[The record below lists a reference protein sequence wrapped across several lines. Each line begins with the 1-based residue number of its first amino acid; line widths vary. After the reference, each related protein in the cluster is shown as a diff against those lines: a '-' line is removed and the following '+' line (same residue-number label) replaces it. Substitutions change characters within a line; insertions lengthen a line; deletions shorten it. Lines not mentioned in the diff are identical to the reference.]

1 MRRLRGVVATFVP
14 FVDADAPTRMEDAL
28 GGVKGRLTDAKIK
41 LLQKVSRAVW
51 KGKVFYRDQRILRN
65 FTENTIVDAIIKADD
80 REAVEKTEI
89 PRVGLLS
96 YFSPMTTVNLLFP
109 AKLLCGQSLVDGR
122 RESIIID
129 YAFNDEVPGYRKNP
143 DGLVGRNGLRVREE
157 LRMIR
162 PGFYLGRAYMHRILV
177 VNFTLYNP
185 KEVEAGLDA
194 FTGCADHR
202 GLLGWRATASC
213 RKIEPKPP
221 PFPLRIVAEHWL
233 PIASRFAPPTAR
245 RRHPAFVLV
254 VWLAVL
260 AMTVAA
266 VQAESSALLVD
277 QRRRG
282 RTPRR
287 RAARS
292 SRCFSR
298 WCAVSLF
305 FPSRPSEGRSRCPP
319 RGDGAGAARSLAT
332 ALFSSSQL
340 LCLAAVGGGCH
351 R

>member
-1 MRRLRGVVATFVP
+1 MLKRILLIFAGLLALTMVVIGVLLFGTQEYWYPQRPNIPFASLKDTALKDPDNPLKEFRVDMARVEQEFPLTRAHLASLTPEQVRALSQEELDQLYGRLTTGPIPDGPFWGDLVFPRTDSANETNTTELQLAMQRLKGVVTTFVP

-51 KGKVFYRDQRILRN
+51 KGKIFYRDQRILRN

-96 YFSPMTTVNLLFP
+96 YFSPVTTVNLLFP

-129 YAFNDEVPGYRKNP
+129 YAFNDEVPGYQKNP

-185 KEVEAGLDA
+185 KEAEAGLDA
-194 FTGCADHR
+194 FTKGA
-202 GLLGWRATASC
+202 
-213 RKIEPKPP
+213 
-221 PFPLRIVAEHWL
+221 
-233 PIASRFAPPTAR
+233 PITEDCWAGEQ
-245 RRHPAFVLV
+245 L
-254 VWLAVL
+254 
-260 AMTVAA
+260 
-266 VQAESSALLVD
+266 
-277 QRRRG
+277 
-282 RTPRR
+282 R
-287 RAARS
+287 RA
-292 SRCFSR
+292 
-298 WCAVSLF
+298 
-305 FPSRPSEGRSRCPP
+305 EKN
-319 RGDGAGAARSLAT
+319 
-332 ALFSSSQL
+332 
-340 LCLAAVGGGCH
+340 
-351 R
+351 